1 MPRICAP
8 LALLL
13 FLLMA
18 TAGAVWQFGPYG
30 LYGGAALGAL
40 MLTFVDFDEKKK
52 GGDGG

>member
-1 MPRICAP
+1 MTRVQAL

-30 LYGGAALGAL
+30 FYGGAAIGTVIL
-40 MLTFVDFDEKKK
+40 MVIDIEK
-52 GGDGG
+52 GGDDG

>member
-1 MPRICAP
+1 MTRVQAL

-30 LYGGAALGAL
+30 LYGGAAIGVGIL
-40 MLTFVDFDEKKK
+40 MVIDIEKG
-52 GGDGG
+52 GGDG